1 LVICDIFRFHSNLS
15 IKEYLM
21 TRKVLVTG
29 GAGYIGSILTAYM
42 LDQGYKVVVLDDL
55 SVGKLQLIDKR
66 AKFIKGSILSRES
79 LEEALSGIDLVIHC
93 AAKSLVG
100 ESVEKPDLYHQVNI
114 EGTRQLLTVMKEL
127 SVLKIIF
134 SSSCAV
140 YGQPKQIPISEHTS
154 CKPVSPY
161 GDTKLACDHLLAD
174 KTISGLAAIS
184 FRFFN
189 ISGSYKTTL
198 GNWIN
203 ETRDIETHLIPRL
216 IKKLASEE
224 ELGTIKVF
232 GDKWPTPDGSCI
244 RDYLHVEDLARAH
257 LLAIKQLKMGEHKIY
272 NLGGGHGSS
281 VFEVINIAQEVTGH
295 SLKSLIAEPRL
306 GDPAVLLAD
315 IKKAKTELNW
325 QPQFTLKDIITSSW
339 QGIGST

>member
-1 LVICDIFRFHSNLS
+1 MIG
-15 IKEYLM
+15 
-21 TRKVLVTG
+21 KVLITG

-42 LDQGYKVVVLDDL
+42 LDQGHQVVVLDDL
-55 SVGKLQLIDKR
+55 SVGKLQNVDKR
-66 AKFIKGSILSRES
+66 AKFIEGSILSRES
-79 LEEALSGIDLVIHC
+79 LQEALLGIDLVIHC

-114 EGTRQLLTVMKEL
+114 EGTKQLLAVMKEL
-127 SVLKIIF
+127 NVLNIIF

-140 YGQPKQIPISEHTS
+140 YGQPEQLPISEHTS

-161 GDTKLACDHLLAD
+161 GVTKLACDQLLAD
-174 KTISGLAAIS
+174 EAINGLAAIS

-189 ISGSYKTTL
+189 VGGSYKTTL

-203 ETRDIETHLIPRL
+203 ETRDVETHLIPIL
-216 IKKLASEE
+216 INQLAGEGQV
-224 ELGTIKVF
+224 GTIDVF

-257 LLAIKQLKMGEHKIY
+257 LLAIKQLQTGEHKIY
-272 NLGGGHGSS
+272 NLGAGDGSS
-281 VFEVINIAQEVTGH
+281 VFEVINTAQEVTAR
-295 SLKSLIAEPRL
+295 SIKSLVVEPRS

-315 IKKAKTELNW
+315 IKKARTELNW
-325 QPQFTLKDIITSSW
+325 QPQFTLKDIIASSW
-339 QGIGST
+339 QGISGS

>member
-1 LVICDIFRFHSNLS
+1 MI
-15 IKEYLM
+15 
-21 TRKVLVTG
+21 RKVLITG

-42 LDQGYKVVVLDDL
+42 LDQGYQVVVLDDL
-55 SVGKLQLIDKR
+55 SVGKLQNVDKR
-66 AKFIKGSILSRES
+66 AKFIKGSILSRLS
-79 LEEALSGIDLVIHC
+79 LQEALLGIDLVIHC

-100 ESVEKPDLYHQVNI
+100 ESVEKPDLYNQVNI
-114 EGTRQLLTVMKEL
+114 EGTKLLLAVMKEL
-127 SVLKIIF
+127 NVLNIIF

-140 YGQPKQIPISEHTS
+140 YGQPEQLPISEHTS

-174 KTISGLAAIS
+174 EAVNGLAAIS

-189 ISGSYKTTL
+189 VGGSYKTTL

-203 ETRDIETHLIPRL
+203 ETRDVETHLIPNL
-216 IKKLASEE
+216 MNQLASEGQV
-224 ELGTIKVF
+224 GTINVF

-257 LLAIKQLKMGEHKIY
+257 LLAIKQLKIGEHKIY
-272 NLGGGHGSS
+272 NLGAGDGSS
-281 VFEVINIAQEVTGH
+281 VFKVINTVQEVTAL
-295 SLKSLIAEPRL
+295 SIKSQIVEPRS

-315 IKKAKTELNW
+315 IKKARTELNW
-325 QPQFTLKDIITSSW
+325 QPQFTLKDIIASSW
-339 QGIGST
+339 QGISGS